1 MKLPNGFL
9 SFQVH
14 PEADGDVDNGK
25 LPCYSCE
32 KTREFIFPATICF
45 LYNSLCLCRSVFCI
59 LWFQINST
67 KFVILFL

>member
-25 LPCYSCE
+25 LPCYSGE
-32 KTREFIFPATICF
+32 
-45 LYNSLCLCRSVFCI
+45 NS
-59 LWFQINST
+59 
-67 KFVILFL
+67 